1 MMVSLVKYTA
11 VIGCATYITRK
22 LLNRK
27 QILLCK
33 AKVALALLF
42 VAEVLVTCLLR
53 QHVSSIS
60 IFSMV
65 GLSVGLHWILD
76 RDNLGGIV
84 TATILGYGISYLCFL
99 VGLICIGTLYRMG
112 VQALGDFTPFNA
124 IIIGIIQMGMGFL
137 LFRIKRLSHGLPF
150 LADSQYG
157 DIGVYLSV
165 SILLVVSLGGSMA
178 KSYIIIQFICYTLI
192 ICGTSLWFWWKR
204 RMEREYKDQIRKREQ
219 ARLQAAVTALQDQV
233 AALRAENETFS
244 RIIHRDNK
252 LIPAMELAVQELL
265 QAAGQGQAQQESA
278 QALLAQLHQMSQERA
293 GVVRSYEQ
301 AGVSLPRTGVAV
313 LDALFSYLGQ
323 KAAGEGI
330 TLRLCLPEDTPALLR
345 VALPEQDAA
354 TLLADL
360 VENAIIAVRAAGGPG
375 RVMVELVQAEGCP
388 SIRVSD
394 SGVPFPPEVAAN
406 WGVRRVTTHGDEGGS
421 GIGLMST
428 YEICQRHRASF
439 SVQALPTGGPY
450 TKTVTVRFD
459 GGRGFHVDGSEG

>member
-252 LIPAMELAVQELL
+252 LIPAMELAGHCWRMDSPVRALTVTAIYLIPADEAGSQLDLL
-265 QAAGQGQAQQESA
+265 SGEADRRRERLEKLEGAMDSIRSKYGSGAIAPASA
-278 QALLAQLHQMSQERA
+278 PRAPGQERHA
-293 GVVRSYEQ
+293 PPPGGGG
-301 AGVSLPRTGVAV
+301 A
-313 LDALFSYLGQ
+313 YL
-323 KAAGEGI
+323 E
-330 TLRLCLPEDTPALLR
+330 E
-345 VALPEQDAA
+345 E
-354 TLLADL
+354 
-360 VENAIIAVRAAGGPG
+360 
-375 RVMVELVQAEGCP
+375 
-388 SIRVSD
+388 
-394 SGVPFPPEVAAN
+394 
-406 WGVRRVTTHGDEGGS
+406 
-421 GIGLMST
+421 
-428 YEICQRHRASF
+428 
-439 SVQALPTGGPY
+439 
-450 TKTVTVRFD
+450 
-459 GGRGFHVDGSEG
+459 

>member
-1 MMVSLVKYTA
+1 
-11 VIGCATYITRK
+11 
-22 LLNRK
+22 
-27 QILLCK
+27 
-33 AKVALALLF
+33 
-42 VAEVLVTCLLR
+42 
-53 QHVSSIS
+53 
-60 IFSMV
+60 
-65 GLSVGLHWILD
+65 
-76 RDNLGGIV
+76 
-84 TATILGYGISYLCFL
+84 
-99 VGLICIGTLYRMG
+99 MG
-112 VQALGDFTPFNA
+112 VQTLGDFTPFNA
-124 IIIGIIQMGMGFL
+124 AIIGTIQMGLGL
-137 LFRIKRLSHGLPF
+137 LVFRIKRLSHGLPF
-150 LADSQYG
+150 LTDSQYG
-157 DIGVYLSV
+157 DVSVYLSV
-165 SILLVVSLGGSMA
+165 SILLAASLGGSVA
-178 KSYIIIQFICYTLI
+178 ESYTTIQIILYTLV
-192 ICGTSLWFWWKR
+192 ICGMSLWFWWKR
-204 RMEREYKDQIRKREQ
+204 RMEREYIDQIRKREQ

-265 QAAGQGQAQQESA
+265 QAAGQGPAQMETA

-293 GVVRSYEQ
+293 GVVRGYEQ

-459 GGRGFHVDGSEG
+459 GGRGFHMAGPEG